1 MPLVVL
7 SFTDWKSPTL
17 YVFKVVLRLSE
28 REFPIVTA
36 TYLLDKTL
44 FLPKVDGLRRF
55 GGSIMLFD
63 DVDKILRG
71 ELVGQFDEEIVKAR
85 CDFRIRALV
94 HHLIVLEPPEFEH
107 VVEVAVHEP
116 KDEVADDLLLT
127 LAHLRIKRIA
137 KQGKSESSHG
147 TSASE

>member
-1 MPLVVL
+1 MPLFL
-7 SFTDWKSPTL
+7 MDF
-17 YVFKVVLRLSE
+17 VLRLSE

-36 TYLLDKTL
+36 TYLLDKTF

-71 ELVGQFDEEIVKAR
+71 ELIGQFDEEVVKAR
-85 CDFRIRALV
+85 CDFRSRALV
-94 HHLIVLEPPEFEH
+94 HHLIVLESPEFEH

-116 KDEVADDLLLT
+116 EDEVADDLLLA

-137 KQGKSESSHG
+137 KQGKSEPSHG